1 MAELKGAKISRG
13 KLRNNAQRNFG
24 LLKEMLAKY
33 GASKEGQVSVSDIS
47 VLQGALKRTKE
58 SIEKY
63 DTAITRCMVLEDK
76 DEDPD
81 NEHVVLG
88 EELEQ
93 EMDDVQFKID
103 ALVAQVKEE
112 HKVAKARADADERGV
127 NQDQTLLLTAFIYT
141 GSLSRYHELNTTVP
155 TPGLF

>member
-63 DTAITRCMVLEDK
+63 DAAITRCMVLEDK
-76 DEDPD
+76 DEDPE
-81 NEHVVLG
+81 NEHV
-88 EELEQ
+88 
-93 EMDDVQFKID
+93 I
-103 ALVAQVKEE
+103 LV
-112 HKVAKARADADERGV
+112 G
-127 NQDQTLLLTAFIYT
+127 I
-141 GSLSRYHELNTTVP
+141 
-155 TPGLF
+155 